1 MKLRYLFSAIL
12 ASALLVGCNEE
23 ELGTLGNITLNE
35 SYLSIPNAGGSTVL
49 TVSATDAWE
58 FVTNDTWPEVIKR
71 NSDGSIKSQ
80 TPSWLAAD
88 KMSGAAGETKVT
100 FSAEAFEGG
109 RELELTIKVGEN
121 SQFVRVRQGSM
132 TAVTVTC
139 AEANTSPEGKNV
151 RVKGV
156 CTSIVNTTYG
166 NWYLEDKTGSVYI
179 YGTLDKK
186 GAEKNFTSLGIELGD
201 VVTVEGPVGSY
212 KGSPQ
217 LVNVTVISIKKSLI
231 KIVNPSATVSKDGG
245 EVSVKVAYKGNG
257 VFPSV
262 PEDCD
267 WVKYVGM
274 SYVKGVP
281 TKIEPSPADTAVVK
295 FTVAPNSDDA
305 RNCEVKLASYKGKD
319 SSDGTFTINQDSGL
333 LLFTLPFE
341 ESFKNGKGSFTIE
354 NVLLP
359 TGSTYVWSEDT
370 NYGCMKASS
379 FVNKTNLESESW
391 LISPIIDLAGKSAK
405 LSFKHALNFVNKDKP
420 EDHISVWAKSYGSE
434 WKELTGY
441 TYPKGKDWN
450 FVESGD
456 IDLKAYVGSKMQ
468 IAFKYVST
476 TSVAPTWE
484 VKNVLIK

>member
-23 ELGTLGNITLNE
+23 ELGTLGNITLDE

-156 CTSIVNTTYG
+156 CTSIANTTYG

-420 EDHISVWAKSYGSE
+420 EDHISVWASLMAVS
-434 WKELTGY
+434 
-441 TYPKGKDWN
+441 GKN
-450 FVESGD
+450 
-456 IDLKAYVGSKMQ
+456 
-468 IAFKYVST
+468 
-476 TSVAPTWE
+476 
-484 VKNVLIK
+484 

>member
-23 ELGTLGNITLNE
+23 ELGTLGNITLDE

-139 AEANTSPEGKNV
+139 AEANASPEGKNV

-156 CTSIVNTTYG
+156 CTSIANTTYG
-166 NWYLEDKTGSVYI
+166 NWYLEDETGSVYI

-231 KIVNPSATVSKDGG
+231 KIVNTSTTIAKKGG
-245 EVSVKVAYKGNG
+245 EFSVKVAYKGNG

-274 SYVKGVP
+274 DYLKGVP
-281 TKIEPSPADTAVVK
+281 TKIEPNPADTAVAK
-295 FTVAPNSDDA
+295 FSVAANDGEA
-305 RNCEVKLASYKGKD
+305 RTCNIKFASYKGSD
-319 SSDGTFTINQDSGL
+319 SSDGIFTVSQ
-333 LLFTLPFE
+333 
-341 ESFKNGKGSFTIE
+341 KAGKAYLEDALTQKDNSFTIE
-354 NVLLP
+354 NVTLP
-359 TGSTYVWSEDT
+359 TGSTYVWSFD
-370 NYGCMKASS
+370 NRNGGYMKASA
-379 FVNKTNLESESW
+379 FVGGKNLASEA
-391 LISPIIDLAGKSAK
+391 LLVSPEVDLTDADAAVLTFS
-405 LSFKHALNFVNKDKP
+405 HALNYLNSGNMD
-420 EDHISVWAKSYGSE
+420 DHIFLLARKSGASDWTRIEIPTKPSGSS
-434 WKELTGY
+434 WT
-441 TYPKGKDWN
+441 
-450 FVESGD
+450 FVESGE

>member
-23 ELGTLGNITLNE
+23 ELGTLGNITLDE

-217 LVNVTVISIKKSLI
+217 LVNVTVINIKKSLI
-231 KIVNPSATVSKDGG
+231 KVVNTSTTIAKKGG
-245 EVSVKVAYKGNG
+245 EFSVKVAYKGNG

-274 SYVKGVP
+274 DYLKGVP
-281 TKIEPSPADTAVVK
+281 TKIEPNPADTAVAK
-295 FTVAPNSDDA
+295 FSVAANDGAA
-305 RNCEVKLASYKGKD
+305 RSCDIKFASYKGSD
-319 SSDGTFTINQDSGL
+319 SSDGTFTVSQKSGL
-333 LLFTLPFE
+333 AYLDEPFTQ
-341 ESFKNGKGSFTIE
+341 SQGKFTIE
-354 NVLLP
+354 NINLP
-359 TGSTYVWSEDT
+359 SGSSFVWSYAGS
-370 NYGCMKASS
+370 NYGMKASS
-379 FVNKTNLESESW
+379 
-391 LISPIIDLAGKSAK
+391 
-405 LSFKHALNFVNKDKP
+405 
-420 EDHISVWAKSYGSE
+420 
-434 WKELTGY
+434 
-441 TYPKGKDWN
+441 
-450 FVESGD
+450 
-456 IDLKAYVGSKMQ
+456 YVG
-468 IAFKYVST
+468 AR
-476 TSVAPTWE
+476 TSPQRLFWFLLR
-484 VKNVLIK
+484 LILQTLSQPL

>member
-23 ELGTLGNITLNE
+23 ELGTLGNITLDE

-80 TPSWLAAD
+80 TPSWLVAD

-139 AEANTSPEGKNV
+139 AEANVSPEGKNV

-156 CTSIVNTTYG
+156 CTSIANTTYG
-166 NWYLEDKTGSVYI
+166 NWYLEDETGSVYI

-379 FVNKTNLESESW
+379 FVN
-391 LISPIIDLAGKSAK
+391 
-405 LSFKHALNFVNKDKP
+405 
-420 EDHISVWAKSYGSE
+420 
-434 WKELTGY
+434 
-441 TYPKGKDWN
+441 
-450 FVESGD
+450 
-456 IDLKAYVGSKMQ
+456 
-468 IAFKYVST
+468 
-476 TSVAPTWE
+476 
-484 VKNVLIK
+484 

>member
-23 ELGTLGNITLNE
+23 ELGTLGNITLDE

-139 AEANTSPEGKNV
+139 AEANVSPEGKNV

-156 CTSIVNTTYG
+156 CTSIANTTYG
-166 NWYLEDKTGSVYI
+166 NWYLEDETGSVYI

>member
-23 ELGTLGNITLNE
+23 ELGTLGNITLDE

-156 CTSIVNTTYG
+156 CTSIANTTYG

-333 LLFTLPFE
+333 LLFTVPFE

-370 NYGCMKASS
+370 NYGYMKASS

>member
-23 ELGTLGNITLNE
+23 ELGTLGNITLDE

-156 CTSIVNTTYG
+156 CTSIANTTYG

-370 NYGCMKASS
+370 NYGYMKASS

>member
-23 ELGTLGNITLNE
+23 ELGTLGNITLDE

-139 AEANTSPEGKNV
+139 AEANASPEGKNV

-156 CTSIVNTTYG
+156 CTSIANTTYG
-166 NWYLEDKTGSVYI
+166 NWYLEDETGSVYI

-186 GAEKNFTSLGIELGD
+186 GVEKNFSSLGIELGD

-305 RNCEVKLASYKGKD
+305 RKCEVKLASYKGKD

-354 NVLLP
+354 NVLVP

-370 NYGCMKASS
+370 KYGYMKASS

-391 LISPIIDLAGKSAK
+391 FLR
-405 LSFKHALNFVNKDKP
+405 
-420 EDHISVWAKSYGSE
+420 
-434 WKELTGY
+434 
-441 TYPKGKDWN
+441 
-450 FVESGD
+450 
-456 IDLKAYVGSKMQ
+456 
-468 IAFKYVST
+468 
-476 TSVAPTWE
+476 
-484 VKNVLIK
+484 

>member
-23 ELGTLGNITLNE
+23 ELGTLGNIKLDE

-71 NSDGSIKSQ
+71 NNDGSIKSQ

-139 AEANTSPEGKNV
+139 AEANVSPEGKNV

-156 CTSIVNTTYG
+156 CTSIANTTYG
-166 NWYLEDKTGSVYI
+166 NWYLEDETGSVYI

-305 RNCEVKLASYKGKD
+305 RKCEVKLASYKGKD

-391 LISPIIDLAGKSAK
+391 LVSPIIDLAGKSAK

>member
-23 ELGTLGNITLNE
+23 ELGTLGNITLDE

-139 AEANTSPEGKNV
+139 AEANASPEGKNV

-156 CTSIVNTTYG
+156 CTSIANTTYG
-166 NWYLEDKTGSVYI
+166 NWYLEDETGSVYI

-186 GAEKNFTSLGIELGD
+186 GVERNFSSLGIELGD

-305 RNCEVKLASYKGKD
+305 RKCEVKLASYKGKD

-391 LISPIIDLAGKSAK
+391 LVSPIIDLAGKSAK
-405 LSFKHALNFVNKDKP
+405 LSFKHAL
-420 EDHISVWAKSYGSE
+420 I
-434 WKELTGY
+434 L
-441 TYPKGKDWN
+441 
-450 FVESGD
+450 
-456 IDLKAYVGSKMQ
+456 
-468 IAFKYVST
+468 
-476 TSVAPTWE
+476 
-484 VKNVLIK
+484 

>member
-23 ELGTLGNITLNE
+23 ELGTLGNITLDE

-217 LVNVTVISIKKSLI
+217 LVNVTVINIKKSLI
-231 KIVNPSATVSKDGG
+231 KVVNTSTTIAKKGG
-245 EVSVKVAYKGNG
+245 EFSVKVAYKGNG

-274 SYVKGVP
+274 DYLKGVP
-281 TKIEPSPADTAVVK
+281 TKIEPNPADTAVAK
-295 FTVAPNSDDA
+295 FSVAANDGAA
-305 RNCEVKLASYKGKD
+305 RSCDIKFASYKGSD
-319 SSDGTFTINQDSGL
+319 SSDGTFTVSQKSGL
-333 LLFTLPFE
+333 AYLDEPFTQ
-341 ESFKNGKGSFTIE
+341 SQGKFTIE
-354 NVLLP
+354 NINLP
-359 TGSTYVWSEDT
+359 SGSSFVWSYAGS
-370 NYGCMKASS
+370 NYGMKASS
-379 FVNKTNLESESW
+379 
-391 LISPIIDLAGKSAK
+391 
-405 LSFKHALNFVNKDKP
+405 
-420 EDHISVWAKSYGSE
+420 
-434 WKELTGY
+434 
-441 TYPKGKDWN
+441 
-450 FVESGD
+450 
-456 IDLKAYVGSKMQ
+456 YVGGQEPRLRGSSG
-468 IAFKYVST
+468 FS
-476 TSVAPTWE
+476 
-484 VKNVLIK
+484 

>member
-23 ELGTLGNITLNE
+23 ELGTLGNITLDE

-71 NSDGSIKSQ
+71 NNDGSIKSQ

-139 AEANTSPEGKNV
+139 AEANVSPEGKNV

-156 CTSIVNTTYG
+156 CTSIANTTYG
-166 NWYLEDKTGSVYI
+166 NWYLEDETGSVYI

>member
-1 MKLRYLFSAIL
+1 MKLRYLLSAIL

-23 ELGTLGNITLNE
+23 ELGTLGNITLDE

-71 NSDGSIKSQ
+71 NNDGSIKSQ

-139 AEANTSPEGKNV
+139 AEANVSPEGKNV

-156 CTSIVNTTYG
+156 CTSIANTTYG
-166 NWYLEDKTGSVYI
+166 NWYLEDETGSVYI

-186 GAEKNFTSLGIELGD
+186 GADKNFTSLGIELGD

-217 LVNVTVISIKKSLI
+217 LVNVTVINIKKSLI
-231 KIVNPSATVSKDGG
+231 KVVNTSTTIAKKGG
-245 EVSVKVAYKGNG
+245 EFSVKVAYKGNG

-274 SYVKGVP
+274 DYVKGVP
-281 TKIEPSPADTAVVK
+281 TKIEPSPADTAVAK
-295 FTVAPNSDDA
+295 FSVAANEGAA
-305 RNCEVKLASYKGKD
+305 RSCDIKFASYKGSD
-319 SSDGTFTINQDSGL
+319 SSDGTFTVAQ
-333 LLFTLPFE
+333 
-341 ESFKNGKGSFTIE
+341 KAGKAYLEDALTQKDNSFTIE
-354 NVLLP
+354 NVTLP
-359 TGSTYVWSEDT
+359 EGSTYVWSFDSR
-370 NYGCMKASS
+370 NGGYMKASA
-379 FVNKTNLESESW
+379 FVGGKNLASEA
-391 LISPIIDLAGKSAK
+391 LLVSPEVDLTDADA
-405 LSFKHALNFVNKDKP
+405 
-420 EDHISVWAKSYGSE
+420 
-434 WKELTGY
+434 
-441 TYPKGKDWN
+441 
-450 FVESGD
+450 
-456 IDLKAYVGSKMQ
+456 
-468 IAFKYVST
+468 AF
-476 TSVAPTWE
+476 
-484 VKNVLIK
+484 

>member
-23 ELGTLGNITLNE
+23 ELGTLGNITLDE

-139 AEANTSPEGKNV
+139 AEANVSPEGKNV

-156 CTSIVNTTYG
+156 CTSIANTTYG
-166 NWYLEDKTGSVYI
+166 NWYLEDETGSVYI

-405 LSFKHALNFVNKDKP
+405 LSFKHAL
-420 EDHISVWAKSYGSE
+420 S
-434 WKELTGY
+434 
-441 TYPKGKDWN
+441 
-450 FVESGD
+450 
-456 IDLKAYVGSKMQ
+456 
-468 IAFKYVST
+468 
-476 TSVAPTWE
+476 
-484 VKNVLIK
+484 NV

>member
-23 ELGTLGNITLNE
+23 ELGTLGNITLDE

-186 GAEKNFTSLGIELGD
+186 GTEKNFTSLGIELGD

>member
-23 ELGTLGNITLNE
+23 ELGTLGNITLDE

-139 AEANTSPEGKNV
+139 AEANASPEGKNV

-156 CTSIVNTTYG
+156 CTSIANTTYG
-166 NWYLEDKTGSVYI
+166 NWYLEDETGSVYI

-186 GAEKNFTSLGIELGD
+186 GVEKNFSSLGIELGD

-305 RNCEVKLASYKGKD
+305 RKCEVKLASYKGKD

-354 NVLLP
+354 NVLVP

-370 NYGCMKASS
+370 KYGYMKASS

-391 LISPIIDLAGKSAK
+391 LVSPIIDLAGKSAT

-420 EDHISVWAKSYGSE
+420 AKFG
-434 WKELTGY
+434 
-441 TYPKGKDWN
+441 
-450 FVESGD
+450 
-456 IDLKAYVGSKMQ
+456 A
-468 IAFKYVST
+468 
-476 TSVAPTWE
+476 
-484 VKNVLIK
+484 